1 VLPTG
6 ANQQSRFCP
15 ELRYHAPMFHFL
27 TTVTAA
33 RLVIVAT
40 ILAVSFSAAFVVSA
54 DARGGGHEPFKTK

>member
-15 ELRYHAPMFHFL
+15 ELRYHALMFHYL
-27 TTVTAA
+27 NTVRAT
-33 RLVIVAT
+33 RLAIVTT